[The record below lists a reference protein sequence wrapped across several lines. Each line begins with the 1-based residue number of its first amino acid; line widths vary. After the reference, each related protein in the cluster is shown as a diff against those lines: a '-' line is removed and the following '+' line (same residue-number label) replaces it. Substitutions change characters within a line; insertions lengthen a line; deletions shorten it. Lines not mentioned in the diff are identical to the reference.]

1 VRLFDGQ
8 GRRFYFT
15 DDERKAFLAAA
26 RIAPREVRCF
36 CGVLHYT
43 GCRISEALALTPK
56 AIDLSSRFIVFE
68 SLKKRRRGIY
78 RPVPVPP
85 ELLDVLD
92 MVYGIREIQKKGG
105 ARLNAKLWSWSRM
118 TAYRRVQEI
127 IEAAGTGKGPHACPK
142 GLRRRS
148 RWQRDHPQNGAEMAG
163 ACAADHHRDLC
174 ERSRRGRAEH
184 CRKDVDLRRRAIANL
199 MCLLP
204 E

>member
-78 RPVPVPP
+78 RPVPAPP

-92 MVYGIREIQKKGG
+92 MVYGVREIQKKGG
-105 ARLNAKLWSWSRM
+105 TRLNAKLWPWSRM

-127 IEAAGTGKGPHACPK
+127 IEAAGIGKGPHACPK
-142 GLRRRS
+142 GLRHGFGVAAVGKGITLNMVQK
-148 RWQRDHPQNGAEMAG
+148 WLGHAQLTTTAIYANAVGEEEQNI
-163 ACAADHHRDLC
+163 AARMWL
-174 ERSRRGRAEH
+174 
-184 CRKDVDLRRRAIANL
+184 
-199 MCLLP
+199 
-204 E
+204 

>member
-1 VRLFDGQ
+1 MRLFDGQ
-8 GRRFYFT
+8 GRRLYFT

-36 CGVLHYT
+36 CGILHYT

-78 RPVPVPP
+78 RPVPAPP

-92 MVYGIREIQKKGG
+92 MVYGVREIQKKGG
-105 ARLNAKLWSWSRM
+105 TRLNAKLWPWSRM

-127 IEAAGTGKGPHACPK
+127 IEAAGIGKGPHACPK
-142 GLRRRS
+142 GLRHGFGVAAVGKGITLNMVQK
-148 RWQRDHPQNGAEMAG
+148 WLGHAQLTTTAIYANAVGEEEQNI
-163 ACAADHHRDLC
+163 AARMWL
-174 ERSRRGRAEH
+174 
-184 CRKDVDLRRRAIANL
+184 
-199 MCLLP
+199 
-204 E
+204 

>member
-1 VRLFDGQ
+1 MRLFDGQ

-78 RPVPVPP
+78 RPVPAPP

-92 MVYGIREIQKKGG
+92 MVYGVREIQKKGG
-105 ARLNAKLWSWSRM
+105 TRLNAKLWPWSRM

-127 IEAAGTGKGPHACPK
+127 IEAAGIGKGPHACPK
-142 GLRRRS
+142 GLRHGFGVAAVGKGITLNMVQK
-148 RWQRDHPQNGAEMAG
+148 WLGHAQLTTTAIYANAVGEEEQNI
-163 ACAADHHRDLC
+163 AARMWL
-174 ERSRRGRAEH
+174 
-184 CRKDVDLRRRAIANL
+184 
-199 MCLLP
+199 
-204 E
+204 

>member
-1 VRLFDGQ
+1 LDVRLFDGQ
-8 GRRFYFT
+8 GRRLYFT

-36 CGVLHYT
+36 CGILHYT

-78 RPVPVPP
+78 RPVPAPP

-92 MVYGIREIQKKGG
+92 MVYGVREIQKKGG
-105 ARLNAKLWSWSRM
+105 TRLNAKLWPWSRM

-127 IEAAGTGKGPHACPK
+127 IEAAGIGKGPHACPK
-142 GLRRRS
+142 GLRHGFGVAAVGKGITLNMVQK
-148 RWQRDHPQNGAEMAG
+148 WLGHAQLTTTAIYANAVGEEEQNI
-163 ACAADHHRDLC
+163 AARMWL
-174 ERSRRGRAEH
+174 
-184 CRKDVDLRRRAIANL
+184 
-199 MCLLP
+199 
-204 E
+204 